1 MVNYMN
7 GAALTD
13 LLAPLSSRR
22 EQLGMSQAEVARLV
36 GTTQTTVSTLERG
49 VVDARL
55 GTLREVARV
64 LGMDVRLIPREIL
77 PAIDAQLQAF
87 QRAGSNAGEE
97 ERPLYTLMDDDDDD
111 DDQHHHEDD
120 TDAQDDE
127 V

>member
-1 MVNYMN
+1 MVNYMS

-13 LLAPLSSRR
+13 LLAPLSARR

-87 QRAGSNAGEE
+87 QTAGSNAGED
-97 ERPLYTLMDDDDDD
+97 ERPLYTLTADDD